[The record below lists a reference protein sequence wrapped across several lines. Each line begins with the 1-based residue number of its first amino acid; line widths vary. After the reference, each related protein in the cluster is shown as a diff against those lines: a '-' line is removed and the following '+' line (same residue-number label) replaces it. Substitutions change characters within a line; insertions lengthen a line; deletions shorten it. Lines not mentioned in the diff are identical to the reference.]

1 MISIGL
7 EGFPITVK
15 SNKQKVVSTSSC
27 ESELIGLHDLLDLLM
42 WCREIMKFM
51 GHPQNPTVIYVDAT
65 STIKQAHM
73 GRPAQN
79 TKRWIDIKYFW
90 VTELIKLGLVIVQ
103 HLDRANMI
111 ADPYASIRVG
121 ADFRRGRDAL
131 GIYDH
136 PSEGHSESKEKLKL
150 TPEYIGNSKRQRT

>member
-1 MISIGL
+1 MSLSIVHIS
-7 EGFPITVK
+7 TVED
-15 SNKQKVVSTSSC
+15 S
-27 ESELIGLHDLLDLLM
+27 
-42 WCREIMKFM
+42 
-51 GHPQNPTVIYVDAT
+51 
-65 STIKQAHM
+65 
-73 GRPAQN
+73 
-79 TKRWIDIKYFW
+79 
-90 VTELIKLGLVIVQ
+90 
-103 HLDRANMI
+103 RANMI